1 MDKDQ
6 LFEAISE
13 EIREIRQLT
22 LETQKLAKAAEQ
34 TARAAE
40 QTAKAAEQTAKA
52 AHLEAKASWEL
63 VTMYKLQQDKP
74 WWKKLFGK

>member
-40 QTAKAAEQTAKA
+40 QTAKAA
-52 AHLEAKASWEL
+52 HLEAKASWEL

>member
-22 LETQKLAKAAEQ
+22 LETQKLAIAAEQ
-34 TARAAE
+34 TAR
-40 QTAKAAEQTAKA
+40 AAEQTAKA

-74 WWKKLFGK
+74 WWKKLFGQ